1 MAQISRTESRDLLF
15 TLLFETEFRSGD
27 DPVAIYDL
35 ACENR
40 DIPQN
45 MYIKN
50 TFFGVV
56 AKSDVLDAIITKYS
70 KGWKADR
77 LSRVSRTV
85 IRIATYEMLYADDIP
100 ANVSIS
106 QAVELAVKY
115 GEDRAKQFVNGV
127 LSGFFKDTKERG
139 FETVV
144 AEALSEMKKEAKDLN
159 DTEEAEQNVVV
170 DNPEAEGTAGDEENV

>member
-50 TFFGVV
+50 TLYIL
-56 AKSDVLDAIITKYS
+56 STY
-70 KGWKADR
+70 KAF
-77 LSRVSRTV
+77 SNMV
-85 IRIATYEMLYADDIP
+85 
-100 ANVSIS
+100 
-106 QAVELAVKY
+106 
-115 GEDRAKQFVNGV
+115 
-127 LSGFFKDTKERG
+127 
-139 FETVV
+139 
-144 AEALSEMKKEAKDLN
+144 
-159 DTEEAEQNVVV
+159 
-170 DNPEAEGTAGDEENV
+170 